1 MHGEVD
7 LAQASV
13 MSALVLAWWG
23 DHGRSGIPW
32 KTLPHGER
40 PAPDQDLDPYGIW
53 IAEVMRCSAA

>member
-13 MSALVLAWWG
+13 MSSLLLAWWD

-32 KTLPHGER
+32 KTLPNGER
-40 PAPDQDLDPYGIW
+40 PAPDQTLTPTASGLL
-53 IAEVMRCSAA
+53 R